1 MKQFLRYILLF
12 YHIMALAAKKTIARL
27 CILAK
32 KKNPKMYNNIT
43 SLYIIITI
51 IVWNL

>member
-12 YHIMALAAKKTIARL
+12 YHIMALVAKKTIARL

-32 KKNPKMYNNIT
+32 KKNPKMYNVT

-51 IVWNL
+51 IV